1 MKYLWKD
8 KQFFILAAWL
18 RLHMVMYNITRRG
31 GCCCWLFSLYFKF
44 QRFFFFS
51 MVCRGMRGKEKNPT
65 NTQQQVL
72 IIFQGDFVVVL
83 QNNPFGNA
91 RSTSISLC
99 ILRQYIREKPC
110 ILILPGKPRQLF
122 MTWKI
127 KFKVIIQTIESLRG
141 SMDFIIYLMQNKI
154 IAYSCWN

>member
-8 KQFFILAAWL
+8 KQFFILAPWL
-18 RLHMVMYNITRRG
+18 RLHMVMYSITG
-31 GCCCWLFSLYFKF
+31 GFVVVDCFLCILSSKG
-44 QRFFFFS
+44 FFL
-51 MVCRGMRGKEKNPT
+51 MVCRGMRGKKKNPT

-72 IIFQGDFVVVL
+72 IIFQGDFVVVVVL
-83 QNNPFGNA
+83 QNNPFGYA
-91 RSTSISLC
+91 RSTSISRC
-99 ILRQYIREKPC
+99 ILCQYIREKPC

-127 KFKVIIQTIESLRG
+127 KFKIIIQIIESLRG
-141 SMDFIIYLMQNKI
+141 SMDFIIFLMQNKI